1 MEWIMKD
8 WQSSCLPNSEAWDEV
23 WHENVRF
30 ASLISDPNSIVD
42 TDYWSEELSEDE
54 NWVEFPWE
62 T

>member
-1 MEWIMKD
+1 MRFGMRMLD
-8 WQSSCLPNSEAWDEV
+8 
-23 WHENVRF
+23 F